1 MDFNIAIILKFASF
15 GEGIDQYILNIY
27 IYIYNIISE
36 TGKLVKSNAKVI
48 LSGLGEDELFSG
60 YSRYRVAFLRGGL

>member
-15 GEGIDQYILNIY
+15 GEGIDQYLLN
-27 IYIYNIISE
+27 IYNIISE
-36 TGKLVKSNAKVI
+36 TGKLVKSNARVI
-48 LSGLGEDELFSG
+48 LSGLGADELFSG

>member
-15 GEGIDQYILNIY
+15 GEGIDQYLLN
-27 IYIYNIISE
+27 IYNIISE

-48 LSGLGEDELFSG
+48 LSGLGADELFSG

>member
-27 IYIYNIISE
+27 NIISE

-48 LSGLGEDELFSG
+48 LSGLGADELFSG

>member
-27 IYIYNIISE
+27 NIISE
-36 TGKLVKSNAKVI
+36 TGKLVKSNARVI
-48 LSGLGEDELFSG
+48 LSGLGADELFSG